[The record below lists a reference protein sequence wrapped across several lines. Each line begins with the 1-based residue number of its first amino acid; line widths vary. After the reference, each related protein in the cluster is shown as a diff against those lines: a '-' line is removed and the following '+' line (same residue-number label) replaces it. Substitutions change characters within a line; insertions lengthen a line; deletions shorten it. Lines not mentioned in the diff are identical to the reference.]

1 MARVIIE
8 PRGANNVK
16 ILLKSAVESELKVIK
31 FGIAKTKRKLED
43 LENKFG
49 MKSDDFYKKFN
60 EGIMGDDL
68 EHIRWAGE
76 YETLDR
82 LQRDYNDLLGTEIC
96 S

>member
-8 PRGANNVK
+8 SGADSNLKNLV
-16 ILLKSAVESELKVIK
+16 KSAVENELKIIE
-31 FGIAKTKRKLED
+31 FGIAKTKRKLDE
-43 LENKFG
+43 LEKKFG
-49 MKSDDFYKKFN
+49 MDSGGFYQKFN
-60 EGIMGDDL
+60 EGRMGDDL

-82 LQRDYNDLLGTEIC
+82 LQKDYNDLLGTEIC

>member
-1 MARVIIE
+1 MTRVIIE
-8 PRGANNVK
+8 PGATSNVK
-16 ILLKSAVESELKVIK
+16 NLVKSAVENELKVIR
-31 FGIAKTKRKLED
+31 FGIAKTKRKLEE
-43 LENKFG
+43 LEERFG
-49 MKSDDFYKKFN
+49 MKSNDFYKNFN
-60 EGIMGDDL
+60 EGKMGDDL

>member
-8 PRGANNVK
+8 SGADSNLKSLV
-16 ILLKSAVESELKVIK
+16 KSAVENELKIIE
-31 FGIAKTKRKLED
+31 FGIAKTKRKLDE
-43 LENKFG
+43 LEKKFG
-49 MKSDDFYKKFN
+49 MDSGGFYQKFN
-60 EGIMGDDL
+60 EGRMGDDL

-82 LQRDYNDLLGTEIC
+82 LQKDYNDLLGTEIC